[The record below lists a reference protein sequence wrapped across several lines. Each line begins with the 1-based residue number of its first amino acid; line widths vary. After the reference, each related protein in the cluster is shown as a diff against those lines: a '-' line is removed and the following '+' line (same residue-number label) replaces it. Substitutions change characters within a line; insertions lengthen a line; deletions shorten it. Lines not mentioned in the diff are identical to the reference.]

1 MSKRANSD
9 SVFSPE
15 LLRIIKIFGAFSVG
29 LVLVLSFF
37 NERRADNT
45 GKDRTFEMTSASRL
59 YFQNVKAIQYDRELR
74 RDAEMTIYR
83 HKKSRLED
91 DKTSVILMIIL
102 NIQRDEAYIYL
113 EPKGIDWPLEFKLK
127 SDDQSTE
134 VMFQNGNKSDHLNM
148 FRTLEAYIGADASI
162 QLKTESGWIPIW
174 ETPKER
180 EALNSIL
187 EDYRKLTE

>member
-15 LLRIIKIFGAFSVG
+15 LLRIIKIFGVFSVG

-37 NERRADNT
+37 NERRAENT

-83 HKKSRLED
+83 HKKSRFDD

-102 NIQRDEAYIYL
+102 NIQRDEVYIYL
-113 EPKGIDWPLEFKLK
+113 EPKGIDWPLQFKLK
-127 SDDQSTE
+127 NDNQSTQ
-134 VMFQNGNKSDHLNM
+134 VLFQNGNKSDHLNM
-148 FRTLEAYIGADASI
+148 FRTLKAYIGANASI

-180 EALNSIL
+180 EALNSIV
-187 EDYRKLTE
+187 EDYQKLTE